1 MSEEYECP
9 CQNASPPYWK
19 AKETALPQ
27 GLRLNMLQRFG
38 AEDHP
43 EYQGTP
49 YFRLR
54 HTPESIPAVTEPPA
68 LPAGI
73 YPQKRI
79 CAEVMDRT
87 ERECHRQANRI
98 GGSMKAR
105 WNGSMYPKAAAV

>member
-1 MSEEYECP
+1 MSEEYL
-9 CQNASPPYWK
+9 NASLLYWK
-19 AKETALPQ
+19 VQETALPK
-27 GLRLNMLQRFG
+27 GCSKYHSVFRTK
-38 AEDHP
+38 DHP
-43 EYQGTP
+43 KCQDTP

-105 WNGSMYPKAAAV
+105 WNGSRYPKAAAV

>member
-43 EYQGTP
+43 EYQDTPISVCGTRRDLS
-49 YFRLR
+49 RLLR
-54 HTPESIPAVTEPPA
+54 SRLHFPLAYTHRNVYVPKLWIALKESAT
-68 LPAGI
+68 G
-73 YPQKRI
+73 R
-79 CAEVMDRT
+79 RT
-87 ERECHRQANRI
+87 
-98 GGSMKAR
+98 GSEDQ
-105 WNGSMYPKAAAV
+105 

>member
-1 MSEEYECP
+1 MPEEHL
-9 CQNASPPYWK
+9 NASLPYWK
-19 AKETALPQ
+19 AMETALPK
-27 GLRLNMLQRFG
+27 RMWLNMLQRFW

-54 HTPESIPAVTEPPA
+54 HTPGSIPAVTEPPA

-79 CAEVMDRT
+79 CVEVMDRT
-87 ERECHRQANRI
+87 ERERHRQANRI

-105 WNGSMYPKAAAV
+105 WNGSRYPKAATA

>member
-19 AKETALPQ
+19 AKKTALPQ

-38 AEDHP
+38 AE
-43 EYQGTP
+43 
-49 YFRLR
+49 
-54 HTPESIPAVTEPPA
+54 EPPA

-105 WNGSMYPKAAAV
+105 RNGSRYPKAAAV